1 MMKVKIV
8 HISLFLFFAYLS
20 VFAQERF
27 ISSSR
32 NMQFINPS
40 YHGINMV
47 SKAGVY
53 YSQFSYGEGTSYID
67 NKYLYGNFA
76 FDDMNFSIGLD
87 VNSFSLTNLGLTE
100 NNIDLSYIYK
110 IPINFDTYILGA
122 LTLGIGSDNIDR
134 GALIFQDQIDLTL
147 GTISGV
153 SRDPLADFSPSTNY
167 FDIGASALI
176 YNERF
181 LIGLSLDHINTPNV
195 SFNNESNFEK
205 EISFSLQAALEFN
218 VNQYGRSFLPDNS
231 YMLTYLYVQQAG
243 ENLRIYS
250 SQELQMDGFTLGI
263 LQSLAKYKENNSLEF
278 GFITGFSSENYRV
291 DLTYTFPSSLTTYNP
306 PSIVQIGVTM
316 DFDRFSRNRRGNYKR
331 LSTNNM

>member
-1 MMKVKIV
+1 MRTVRIV
-8 HISLFLFFAYLS
+8 QIALFLLFAFS
-20 VFAQERF
+20 SGFAQEGF

-32 NMQFINPS
+32 NMQFVNPS

-53 YSQFSYGEGTSYID
+53 YSQFDYGDGTSYID

-76 FDDMNFSIGLD
+76 FEDMNFSIGLD

-100 NNIDLSYIYK
+100 NKIDLSYIYK

-167 FDIGASALI
+167 FDIGASALV

-195 SFNNESNFEK
+195 SFNNESELEK
-205 EISFSLQAALEFN
+205 EIAFSLQAALEFN
-218 VNQYGRSFLPDNS
+218 VNQYGRSFLPDYS
-231 YMLTYLYVQQAG
+231 YMLMYLYAQQAG
-243 ENLRIYS
+243 ETLRICS

-278 GFITGFSSENYRV
+278 GLISGFSSENYRV
-291 DLTYTFPSSLTTYNP
+291 DLTYTFPSSQTTYNP

>member
-1 MMKVKIV
+1 MRTVRIV
-8 HISLFLFFAYLS
+8 QIGLFLLFAFS
-20 VFAQERF
+20 SGFAQEGF

-32 NMQFINPS
+32 NMQFVNPS

-53 YSQFSYGEGTSYID
+53 YSQFDYGDGTSYID

-76 FDDMNFSIGLD
+76 FEDMNFSIGLD

-100 NNIDLSYIYK
+100 NKIDLSYIYK

-167 FDIGASALI
+167 FDIGASALV

-195 SFNNESNFEK
+195 SFNNESELEK
-205 EISFSLQAALEFN
+205 EIAFSLQAALEFN
-218 VNQYGRSFLPDNS
+218 VNQYGRSFLTDYS
-231 YMLTYLYVQQAG
+231 YMLMYLYAQQAG
-243 ENLRIYS
+243 ETLRICS

-278 GFITGFSSENYRV
+278 GLISGFSSENYRV
-291 DLTYTFPSSLTTYNP
+291 DLTYTFPSSQTTYNP

>member
-1 MMKVKIV
+1 MRTVKIA
-8 HISLFLFFAYLS
+8 HIVILLCAFSTG
-20 VFAQERF
+20 FAQEGF
-27 ISSSR
+27 ISTSR

-53 YSQFSYGEGTSYID
+53 YSQFDYGDGTSYID

-76 FDDMNFSIGLD
+76 FEDMNFSIGLD
-87 VNSFSLTNLGLTE
+87 VNSFNLTNLGLTE
-100 NNIDLSYIYK
+100 NKIDLSYIYK

-195 SFNNESNFEK
+195 SFNNESNLEK
-205 EISFSLQAALEFN
+205 KIAFSLQAALEFN
-218 VNQYGRSFLPDNS
+218 VNQYGRSFLPDYS
-231 YMLTYLYVQQAG
+231 YMMMYLYAQQAG
-243 ENLRIYS
+243 ETLRIYS

-263 LQSLAKYKENNSLEF
+263 LQSLAKFKENNSLEF
-278 GFITGFSSENYRV
+278 GLISGFSSENYRV
-291 DLTYTFPSSLTTYNP
+291 DLTYTFPSSQTTYNP

>member
-1 MMKVKIV
+1 MRTVRIV
-8 HISLFLFFAYLS
+8 QIALFLLFAFS
-20 VFAQERF
+20 SGFAQEGF

-32 NMQFINPS
+32 NMQFVNPS

-53 YSQFSYGEGTSYID
+53 YSQFDYGDGTSYID

-76 FDDMNFSIGLD
+76 FEDMNFSIGLD

-100 NNIDLSYIYK
+100 NKIDLSYIYK

-167 FDIGASALI
+167 FDIGASALV

-195 SFNNESNFEK
+195 SFNNESELEK
-205 EISFSLQAALEFN
+205 EIAFSLQAALEFN
-218 VNQYGRSFLPDNS
+218 VNQYGRSFLPDYS
-231 YMLTYLYVQQAG
+231 YMLMYLYAQQAG
-243 ENLRIYS
+243 ETLRICS

-263 LQSLAKYKENNSLEF
+263 LQSLAKYK
-278 GFITGFSSENYRV
+278 RK
-291 DLTYTFPSSLTTYNP
+291 TTHLNL
-306 PSIVQIGVTM
+306 V
-316 DFDRFSRNRRGNYKR
+316 
-331 LSTNNM
+331 

>member
-1 MMKVKIV
+1 MRKVKIV
-8 HISLFLFFAYLS
+8 QIGIFLLFAFS
-20 VFAQERF
+20 SGFAQEGF

-32 NMQFINPS
+32 NMQSINPS

-47 SKAGVY
+47 SKAGVN
-53 YSQFSYGEGTSYID
+53 YSRFDYGDGTSYID
-67 NKYLYGNFA
+67 NKYLFGNFA
-76 FDDMNFSIGLD
+76 FEDMNFSIGLD
-87 VNSFSLTNLGLTE
+87 VNSFSLTSLGLSE
-100 NNIDLSYIYK
+100 NKIDLSYIYK
-110 IPINFDTYILGA
+110 IPVNFDTYILGA
-122 LTLGIGSDNIDR
+122 LTFGIGSDNIDR

-195 SFNNESNFEK
+195 SFNNESDIEK
-205 EISFSLQAALEFN
+205 EISFSLQAALEIN
-218 VNQYGRSFLPDNS
+218 VNQYGRSFLPDYS
-231 YMLTYLYVQQAG
+231 YMMMYLYAQQAG
-243 ENLRIYS
+243 KTLRIYS
-250 SQELQMDGFTLGI
+250 SQELQMDGFSLGI

-278 GFITGFSSENYRV
+278 GLISGFSSENYRV
-291 DLTYTFPSSLTTYNP
+291 DLTYTFPSSQTTYNP

-316 DFDRFSRNRRGNYKR
+316 DFNRFSRNRRGNYKR
-331 LSTNNM
+331 LSTDNM

>member
-1 MMKVKIV
+1 MRKVRIV
-8 HISLFLFFAYLS
+8 HIGLLLLCGSFLG
-20 VFAQERF
+20 FAQEGYV
-27 ISSSR
+27 STSR

-53 YSQFSYGEGTSYID
+53 YSQFDFGDGTSYID

-76 FDDMNFSIGLD
+76 FEEMNFSIGLD
-87 VNSFSLTNLGLTE
+87 VNSFSLTNLGLTK
-100 NNIDLSYIYK
+100 NKIDLSYIYK

-134 GALIFQDQIDLTL
+134 GALIFQDQIDLAF

-167 FDIGASALI
+167 FDIGASALV

-181 LIGLSLDHINTPNV
+181 LVGLSLDHINTPNV
-195 SFNNESNFEK
+195 SFNNESTVEK
-205 EISFSLQAALEFN
+205 EIAFSLQAALEFN
-218 VNQYGRSFLPDNS
+218 VNQYGRSFLPDYS
-231 YMLTYLYVQQAG
+231 YMMMYLYAQQAG
-243 ENLRIYS
+243 ETLRIYS

-278 GFITGFSSENYRV
+278 GLISGFSSENYRV
-291 DLTYTFPSSLTTYNP
+291 DLTYTFPSSQITYNP

>member
-1 MMKVKIV
+1 MRIGKIV
-8 HISLFLFFAYLS
+8 HIGLLLLCGSFS
-20 VFAQERF
+20 GFAQEGYF
-27 ISSSR
+27 SNSR

-53 YSQFSYGEGTSYID
+53 YSQFDFGDGTSYID

-76 FDDMNFSIGLD
+76 FEDMNFSIGLD

-100 NNIDLSYIYK
+100 NKIDISYIYK

-195 SFNNESNFEK
+195 SFNNESNIEK
-205 EISFSLQAALEFN
+205 EIAFSLQAALEFN
-218 VNQYGRSFLPDNS
+218 VNQYGRSFLPDYS
-231 YMLTYLYVQQAG
+231 YMLMYLYAQQAG
-243 ENLRIYS
+243 ETLRIYS

-263 LQSLAKYKENNSLEF
+263 LQSLAKFRDNNAFEF
-278 GFITGFSSENYRV
+278 GLISGFSSENYRV
-291 DLTYTFPSSLTTYNP
+291 DLTYTFPSSQTTYNP
-306 PSIVQIGVTM
+306 PSTVQIGVTM

-331 LSTNNM
+331 LSTDNM

>member
-1 MMKVKIV
+1 MRKVKIV
-8 HISLFLFFAYLS
+8 QIGIFLLFAFS
-20 VFAQERF
+20 SGFAQEGF
-27 ISSSR
+27 ISSSQ
-32 NMQFINPS
+32 NMQSINPS

-47 SKAGVY
+47 SKAGVN
-53 YSQFSYGEGTSYID
+53 YSRFDYGDGTSYID
-67 NKYLYGNFA
+67 NKYLFGNFA
-76 FDDMNFSIGLD
+76 FEDMNFSIGLD
-87 VNSFSLTNLGLTE
+87 VNSFSLTNLGLSE
-100 NNIDLSYIYK
+100 NKIDLSYIYK
-110 IPINFDTYILGA
+110 IPVNFDTYILGA
-122 LTLGIGSDNIDR
+122 LTFGIGSDNIDR

-195 SFNNESNFEK
+195 SFNNESDIEK

-218 VNQYGRSFLPDNS
+218 VNQYGRSFLPDYS
-231 YMLTYLYVQQAG
+231 YMIMYLYAQQAG
-243 ENLRIYS
+243 ETLRIYS
-250 SQELQMDGFTLGI
+250 SQELQMDGFSLGI

-278 GFITGFSSENYRV
+278 GLISGFSSENYRV
-291 DLTYTFPSSLTTYNP
+291 DLTYTFPSSQTTYNP

-316 DFDRFSRNRRGNYKR
+316 DFNRFSRNRRGNYKR
-331 LSTNNM
+331 LSTDNM

>member
-1 MMKVKIV
+1 MITVRIV
-8 HISLFLFFAYLS
+8 QVGLFLLFAFS
-20 VFAQERF
+20 SGFAQEGF

-32 NMQFINPS
+32 NMQFVNPS

-53 YSQFSYGEGTSYID
+53 YSQFDYGDGTSYID

-76 FDDMNFSIGLD
+76 FEDMNFSIGLD

-100 NNIDLSYIYK
+100 NKIDLSYIYK

-181 LIGLSLDHINTPNV
+181 LIGLSLGHINTPNV
-195 SFNNESNFEK
+195 SFNNESNIDK
-205 EISFSLQAALEFN
+205 EIAFSLQAALEFN
-218 VNQYGRSFLPDNS
+218 VNQYGRSFLPDYS
-231 YMLTYLYVQQAG
+231 YMMMYLYAQQAG
-243 ENLRIYS
+243 ETLRIYS

-278 GFITGFSSENYRV
+278 GLISGFSSENYRV

>member
-1 MMKVKIV
+1 MRTVKIT
-8 HISLFLFFAYLS
+8 HIGLLLFVFSLG
-20 VFAQERF
+20 FAQEGF
-27 ISSSR
+27 VSTSR

-53 YSQFSYGEGTSYID
+53 YSQFDYGDGTSYID

-76 FDDMNFSIGLD
+76 FEDMNFSIGLD

-100 NNIDLSYIYK
+100 NKIDLSYIYK

-122 LTLGIGSDNIDR
+122 LKLGIGSDNIDR

-195 SFNNESNFEK
+195 SFNNESNIEK
-205 EISFSLQAALEFN
+205 EIAFSLQAALEFN
-218 VNQYGRSFLPDNS
+218 VNQYGRSFLPDYS
-231 YMLTYLYVQQAG
+231 YMMMYLYAQQTG
-243 ENLRIYS
+243 ETLRIYS
-250 SQELQMDGFTLGI
+250 SQELQMDGFNLGI

-278 GFITGFSSENYRV
+278 GLISGFSSDNYRV
-291 DLTYTFPSSLTTYNP
+291 DLTYTFPSSQTTYNP

>member
-1 MMKVKIV
+1 MRKVRIV
-8 HISLFLFFAYLS
+8 HIGLLLLCGSFS
-20 VFAQERF
+20 GFAQEGYF
-27 ISSSR
+27 STSR

-53 YSQFSYGEGTSYID
+53 YSQFDFGDGTSYID

-76 FDDMNFSIGLD
+76 FEDMNFSIGLD

-100 NNIDLSYIYK
+100 NKIDLSYIYK

-122 LTLGIGSDNIDR
+122 MTLGIGSDNIDR

-195 SFNNESNFEK
+195 SFNNESNIEK
-205 EISFSLQAALEFN
+205 EIAFSLQAALEFN
-218 VNQYGRSFLPDNS
+218 VNQYGRSFLPDYS
-231 YMLTYLYVQQAG
+231 YMMMYLYAQQAG
-243 ENLRIYS
+243 ETLRIYS

-278 GFITGFSSENYRV
+278 GFISGFSSENYRV
-291 DLTYTFPSSLTTYNP
+291 DLTYTFPSSQTTYNP

>member
-1 MMKVKIV
+1 MRIGKIV
-8 HISLFLFFAYLS
+8 HIGLLLLCGSFS
-20 VFAQERF
+20 GFAQEGF
-27 ISSSR
+27 VTSSR

-53 YSQFSYGEGTSYID
+53 YSQFDFGDGTSYID

-76 FDDMNFSIGLD
+76 FEDMNFSIGLD

-100 NNIDLSYIYK
+100 NKIDISYIYK

-181 LIGLSLDHINTPNV
+181 LIGLSLDHINTPK
-195 SFNNESNFEK
+195 NN
-205 EISFSLQAALEFN
+205 
-218 VNQYGRSFLPDNS
+218 YS
-231 YMLTYLYVQQAG
+231 Y
-243 ENLRIYS
+243 I
-250 SQELQMDGFTLGI
+250 
-263 LQSLAKYKENNSLEF
+263 
-278 GFITGFSSENYRV
+278 
-291 DLTYTFPSSLTTYNP
+291 
-306 PSIVQIGVTM
+306 
-316 DFDRFSRNRRGNYKR
+316 
-331 LSTNNM
+331 

>member
-1 MMKVKIV
+1 MRIGKIV
-8 HISLFLFFAYLS
+8 HIGLLLLCGSFS
-20 VFAQERF
+20 GFAQEGF
-27 ISSSR
+27 VTSSR

-53 YSQFSYGEGTSYID
+53 YSQFDFGDGTSYID

-76 FDDMNFSIGLD
+76 FEEMNFSIGLD

-100 NNIDLSYIYK
+100 NKIDLSYIYK

-167 FDIGASALI
+167 FDIGASALV

-195 SFNNESNFEK
+195 SFNNESNIEK
-205 EISFSLQAALEFN
+205 EIAFSLQAALEFN
-218 VNQYGRSFLPDNS
+218 VNQYGRSFLPDYS
-231 YMLTYLYVQQAG
+231 YMMLYLYAQQVG
-243 ENLRIYS
+243 ETLRIYS

-263 LQSLAKYKENNSLEF
+263 LQSLSNFRDNNSLEF
-278 GFITGFSSENYRV
+278 GLISGFSSENYRV
-291 DLTYTFPSSLTTYNP
+291 DLTYTFPSSITTYNP

>member
-1 MMKVKIV
+1 MRIGKIA
-8 HISLFLFFAYLS
+8 HIGLLLLCGSFS
-20 VFAQERF
+20 GFAQEGYF
-27 ISSSR
+27 SNSR

-53 YSQFSYGEGTSYID
+53 YSQFDFGDGTSYID

-76 FDDMNFSIGLD
+76 FEDMNFSIGLD

-100 NNIDLSYIYK
+100 NKIDISYIYK

-195 SFNNESNFEK
+195 SFNNESNIEK
-205 EISFSLQAALEFN
+205 EIAFSLQAALEFN
-218 VNQYGRSFLPDNS
+218 VNQYGRSFLPDYS
-231 YMLTYLYVQQAG
+231 YMLMYLYAQQAG
-243 ENLRIYS
+243 ETLRIYS

-263 LQSLAKYKENNSLEF
+263 LQSLAKFRDNNAFEF
-278 GFITGFSSENYRV
+278 GLISGFSSENYRV
-291 DLTYTFPSSLTTYNP
+291 DLTYTFPSSQTTYNP
-306 PSIVQIGVTM
+306 PSTVQIGVTM

-331 LSTNNM
+331 LSTDNM

>member
-8 HISLFLFFAYLS
+8 HISLFLLFANLS
-20 VFAQERF
+20 AFAQERF

-53 YSQFSYGEGTSYID
+53 YSQFNFGEGTSYID

-76 FDDMNFSIGLD
+76 FEEMNFSIGLD

-153 SRDPLADFSPSTNY
+153 SRDPLADFSPATNY

-195 SFNNESNFEK
+195 SFNNESELEK

-231 YMLTYLYVQQAG
+231 YMLTYLYAQQAG

-278 GFITGFSSENYRV
+278 GFITGFSSDNYRV
-291 DLTYTFPSSLTTYNP
+291 DLTYTFPSSQTTYNP

-316 DFDRFSRNRRGNYKR
+316 DFDRFSQNRRGNYKR

>member
-1 MMKVKIV
+1 MRTVKIA
-8 HISLFLFFAYLS
+8 HIVILLCAFSTGL
-20 VFAQERF
+20 AQEGF
-27 ISSSR
+27 ISTSR

-53 YSQFSYGEGTSYID
+53 YSQFDYGDGTSYID

-76 FDDMNFSIGLD
+76 FEDMNFSIGLD
-87 VNSFSLTNLGLTE
+87 VNSFNLTNLGLTE
-100 NNIDLSYIYK
+100 NKIDLSYIYK

-195 SFNNESNFEK
+195 SFNNESNLEK
-205 EISFSLQAALEFN
+205 KIAFSLQAALEFN
-218 VNQYGRSFLPDNS
+218 VNQYGRSFLPDYS
-231 YMLTYLYVQQAG
+231 YMMMYLYAQQAG
-243 ENLRIYS
+243 ETLRIYS

-263 LQSLAKYKENNSLEF
+263 LQSLAKFKENNSLEF
-278 GFITGFSSENYRV
+278 GLISGFSSENYRV
-291 DLTYTFPSSLTTYNP
+291 DLTYTFPSSQTTYNP

>member
-1 MMKVKIV
+1 MRKVRIV
-8 HISLFLFFAYLS
+8 HIGLLLLCVFSTG
-20 VFAQERF
+20 FAQEGF
-27 ISSSR
+27 VSTSR

-53 YSQFSYGEGTSYID
+53 YSQFDYGDGTSYID

-76 FDDMNFSIGLD
+76 FEDMNFSIGLD

-100 NNIDLSYIYK
+100 NKIDLSYIYK

-195 SFNNESNFEK
+195 SFNNESNIEK
-205 EISFSLQAALEFN
+205 EIAFSLQAALEFN
-218 VNQYGRSFLPDNS
+218 VNQYGRSFLPDYS
-231 YMLTYLYVQQAG
+231 YMMMYLYAQQAG
-243 ENLRIYS
+243 ETLRIYS

-278 GFITGFSSENYRV
+278 GLISGFSSENYRV
-291 DLTYTFPSSLTTYNP
+291 DLTYTFPSSQTTYNP

>member
-1 MMKVKIV
+1 MKVKIV
-8 HISLFLFFAYLS
+8 HISLFLLFAYLS
-20 VFAQERF
+20 AFAHERF

-53 YSQFSYGEGTSYID
+53 YSQFNYGEGTSYID

-76 FDDMNFSIGLD
+76 FEDMNFSIGLD

-153 SRDPLADFSPSTNY
+153 SRDPLADFSPATNY

-181 LIGLSLDHINTPNV
+181 LI
-195 SFNNESNFEK
+195 
-205 EISFSLQAALEFN
+205 
-218 VNQYGRSFLPDNS
+218 
-231 YMLTYLYVQQAG
+231 
-243 ENLRIYS
+243 
-250 SQELQMDGFTLGI
+250 
-263 LQSLAKYKENNSLEF
+263 
-278 GFITGFSSENYRV
+278 
-291 DLTYTFPSSLTTYNP
+291 
-306 PSIVQIGVTM
+306 
-316 DFDRFSRNRRGNYKR
+316 
-331 LSTNNM
+331 

>member
-1 MMKVKIV
+1 MRIVKIA
-8 HISLFLFFAYLS
+8 HIVILLCAFSTG
-20 VFAQERF
+20 FAQEGF
-27 ISSSR
+27 ISTSR

-53 YSQFSYGEGTSYID
+53 YSQFDYGDGTSYID

-76 FDDMNFSIGLD
+76 FEDMNFSIGLD
-87 VNSFSLTNLGLTE
+87 VNSFNLTNLGLTE
-100 NNIDLSYIYK
+100 NKIDLSYIYK

-122 LTLGIGSDNIDR
+122 LTLGIGSANIDR

-195 SFNNESNFEK
+195 SFNNESNIEK
-205 EISFSLQAALEFN
+205 EIAFSLQAALEFN
-218 VNQYGRSFLPDNS
+218 VNQYGRSFLPDYS
-231 YMLTYLYVQQAG
+231 YMMMYLYAQQAG
-243 ENLRIYS
+243 ETLRIYS

-263 LQSLAKYKENNSLEF
+263 LQSLSKYKENNSLEF
-278 GFITGFSSENYRV
+278 GLISGFSSENYRV
-291 DLTYTFPSSLTTYNP
+291 DLTYTFPSSQTTYNP

>member
-1 MMKVKIV
+1 MRTVKIT
-8 HISLFLFFAYLS
+8 HIGLFLLC
-20 VFAQERF
+20 VFSIGFSQEGF
-27 ISSSR
+27 VSTSR

-53 YSQFSYGEGTSYID
+53 YSQFDYGDGTSYID

-76 FDDMNFSIGLD
+76 FEDMNFSIGLD
-87 VNSFSLTNLGLTE
+87 VNSFNLTNLGLTE
-100 NNIDLSYIYK
+100 NKIDLSYIYK

-195 SFNNESNFEK
+195 SFNNESNIEK
-205 EISFSLQAALEFN
+205 EIAFSLQAALEFN
-218 VNQYGRSFLPDNS
+218 VNQYGRSFLPDYS
-231 YMLTYLYVQQAG
+231 YMMMYLYAQQAG
-243 ENLRIYS
+243 ETLRIYS

-263 LQSLAKYKENNSLEF
+263 LQSLSKYKENNSLEF
-278 GFITGFSSENYRV
+278 GLISGFSSENYRV
-291 DLTYTFPSSLTTYNP
+291 DLTYTFPSSQTTYNP

>member
-1 MMKVKIV
+1 MRIGKIV
-8 HISLFLFFAYLS
+8 HIGLLLLCGSFS
-20 VFAQERF
+20 GFAQEGYF
-27 ISSSR
+27 SNSR

-53 YSQFSYGEGTSYID
+53 YSQFDFGDGTSYID

-76 FDDMNFSIGLD
+76 FEDMNFSIGLD

-100 NNIDLSYIYK
+100 NKIDISYIYK

-167 FDIGASALI
+167 FDIGASALV

-195 SFNNESNFEK
+195 SFNNESNIEK
-205 EISFSLQAALEFN
+205 EIAFSLQAALEFN
-218 VNQYGRSFLPDNS
+218 VNQYGRSFLPDYS
-231 YMLTYLYVQQAG
+231 YMLMYLYAQQAG
-243 ENLRIYS
+243 ETLRIYS

-263 LQSLAKYKENNSLEF
+263 LQSLAKFRDNNAFEF
-278 GFITGFSSENYRV
+278 GLISGFSSENYRV
-291 DLTYTFPSSLTTYNP
+291 DLTYTFPSSQTTYNP
-306 PSIVQIGVTM
+306 PSTVQIGVTM

-331 LSTNNM
+331 LSTDNM

>member
-1 MMKVKIV
+1 MRKVRIV
-8 HISLFLFFAYLS
+8 HIGLLLLCGSFS
-20 VFAQERF
+20 GFAQEGY
-27 ISSSR
+27 ISTSR

-53 YSQFSYGEGTSYID
+53 YSQFDYGDGTSYID

-76 FDDMNFSIGLD
+76 FEEMNFSIGLD

-100 NNIDLSYIYK
+100 NKIDLSYIYK

-122 LTLGIGSDNIDR
+122 LTLGIGSDSIDR

-167 FDIGASALI
+167 FDIGASALV

-181 LIGLSLDHINTPNV
+181 LVGLSLDHINTPNV
-195 SFNNESNFEK
+195 SFNNESNIEK
-205 EISFSLQAALEFN
+205 EIAFSLQAALEFN
-218 VNQYGRSFLPDNS
+218 VNQYGRSFLPDYS
-231 YMLTYLYVQQAG
+231 YMMMYLYAQKAG
-243 ENLRIYS
+243 ETLRIYS

-278 GFITGFSSENYRV
+278 GLISGFSSDNYRV
-291 DLTYTFPSSLTTYNP
+291 DLTYTFPSSQTTYNP